1 MPVRIATE
9 HAGLVVRQVAKVT
22 KATVNSSDLSGWCFS
37 CTDAEVEPRPA
48 TQCLHYAGTSCL
60 TCLQN
65 RAQIYYLN
73 KATQP
78 ELQRHIN
85 GLPALF
91 LDCDDD
97 IDLEHDTGAK
107 ARYAQQI
114 SEFSTFV
121 RQLQAR
127 RCAPLALD
135 LGHDTGAK
143 ARYAQQISEFSTFVR
158 QLQARRCAP
167 LGQGSA
173 VSLAA
178 ANGGALTGVHGSP
191 FITAAAFAYP
201 IGYILVFSNAA
212 SGMAF

>member
-1 MPVRIATE
+1 MCLLVSFLVGAEECLPVRVAME
-9 HAGLVVRQVAKVT
+9 HVGLVVRQVAKVT
-22 KATVNSSDLSGWCFS
+22 KATVKSSDLSGRCFS

-48 TQCLHYAGTSCL
+48 AQCLHYAGTSCL
-60 TCLQN
+60 KRLPN

-127 RCAPLALD
+127 RCAPL
-135 LGHDTGAK
+135 
-143 ARYAQQISEFSTFVR
+143 
-158 QLQARRCAP
+158 
-167 LGQGSA
+167 GQGSA
-173 VSLAA
+173 DRSAA
-178 ANGGALTGVHGSP
+178 ASGGALTGVRGSP

-201 IGYILVFSNAA
+201 IGYNLVCSNAA
-212 SGMAF
+212 SGTAF